1 MERDIYQNLQLWK
14 SRQDR
19 KPLILQGARQVGKTY
34 ILKKFGQ
41 QEYPQLLYINFEKM
55 SKVSSLFTEDL
66 QPRELIQKLALYFNT
81 TIEADTTL
89 IIFDEVQES
98 PAALNSLKYFYEDIP
113 QYHIIAAGSL
123 LGIKLAHTHGFPV
136 GKVTFQHLY
145 PLSFM
150 EFLRALG
157 KLQWVE
163 MLTNIQLST
172 PIEEL
177 FHHEFIELLKKYF
190 FIGGMPE
197 AVDQYAQTQDYSL
210 VQQIQADILRAY
222 ELDFAKHASPAEI
235 PKISTVW
242 EAIPSQLAKENK
254 KFIYSALK
262 ASARGR
268 EYENAIRWLV
278 DADLIL
284 NCTPVSTPQLPLRHY
299 MDHQAFKS
307 YLLDVGLL
315 GNMNHV
321 TPKMLLEKEQF
332 FKEFS
337 GALTENYVAQ
347 TLMATLQKPLHY
359 WKSEGKAEIDFLIEF
374 ENEIFPLEV
383 KAGLSSRKKSLL
395 VYADKFQPTSMI
407 RTSLLNLTKNGSVI
421 NIPLYALEQL
431 PRLLKQDPA
440 SAYPLYLGES
450 LKY

>member
-1 MERDIYQNLQLWK
+1 
-14 SRQDR
+14 
-19 KPLILQGARQVGKTY
+19 
-34 ILKKFGQ
+34 
-41 QEYPQLLYINFEKM
+41 
-55 SKVSSLFTEDL
+55 
-66 QPRELIQKLALYFNT
+66 
-81 TIEADTTL
+81 
-89 IIFDEVQES
+89 
-98 PAALNSLKYFYEDIP
+98 
-113 QYHIIAAGSL
+113 
-123 LGIKLAHTHGFPV
+123 
-136 GKVTFQHLY
+136 
-145 PLSFM
+145 
-150 EFLRALG
+150 
-157 KLQWVE
+157 
-163 MLTNIQLST
+163 
-172 PIEEL
+172 
-177 FHHEFIELLKKYF
+177 
-190 FIGGMPE
+190 
-197 AVDQYAQTQDYSL
+197 
-210 VQQIQADILRAY
+210 
-222 ELDFAKHASPAEI
+222 LDFAKHASPAEI

-284 NCTPVSTPQLPLRHY
+284 NCTPVSTPQSPLRHY

-315 GNMNHV
+315 GNMNHI

-395 VYADKFQPTSMI
+395 VYADKFKPTSMI
-407 RTSLLNLTKNGSVI
+407 RTSLLNLTKNGSII

-431 PRLLKQDPA
+431 PRLLKQV
-440 SAYPLYLGES
+440 LI
-450 LKY
+450 